1 MSKVKPTETELK
13 CARAVT
19 LRADREK
26 DCPDYIEAINN
37 NAVEIARYTR
47 YEGQTAEELG
57 KERWNVVAMR
67 NAAIERAEKAEAR
80 VKELERACKKLE
92 ENIESRCEQHTEQDR
107 LIAKLEAEALS
118 WQKEAAFV
126 GNLYAIANAKVTELE
141 AEIGRTKEEREQD
154 GMEKDLNT

>member
-1 MSKVKPTETELK
+1 MLFRS
-13 CARAVT
+13 
-19 LRADREK
+19 DREK

-67 NAAIERAEKAEAR
+67 NAAIERAEAAETK
-80 VKELERACKKLE
+80 VKGLADQLEYWRPHAIELE
-92 ENIESRCEQHTEQDR
+92 
-107 LIAKLEAEALS
+107 
-118 WQKEAAFV
+118 
-126 GNLYAIANAKVTELE
+126 AKVRELKE
-141 AEIGRTKEEREQD
+141 EVKAMDALIGLQNEQLIYEQNKVRELKAEIGRMKEEREQD